1 MRGAAGSGPRCRAAG
16 PPLGSIEYHQ
26 RMRHSIAARYS
37 IRPVVRFVRSSSR
50 AGERRLGLDRAGA
63 IRPARGLPT
72 FLTGPDLAPA
82 GRLRR
87 AAATTH
93 LSTRVDGG
101 IPHIAPAVR
110 IEWTRPGARRPALRT
125 GAASASWRG

>member
-1 MRGAAGSGPRCRAAG
+1 
-16 PPLGSIEYHQ
+16 
-26 RMRHSIAARYS
+26 MRHSIAARYS
-37 IRPVVRFVRSSSR
+37 TRPVARFVRSSSR

-63 IRPARGLPT
+63 IRPARGIPT
-72 FLTGPDLAPA
+72 FLTGPDLPLG

-87 AAATTH
+87 TGATTYRP
-93 LSTRVDGG
+93 TRADDG
-101 IPHIAPAVR
+101 ISRIAPAVR